1 VLGSRVIQANDGITA
16 YEKCLRDMAANEA
29 CSTGYQKVLF
39 ISIDLITAR
48 LSIAETELFHRF
60 RARVGYL
67 VEHLSPGT
75 EHHSLYAVYRVTT
88 RDGAQSD

>member
-1 VLGSRVIQANDGITA
+1 
-16 YEKCLRDMAANEA
+16 MAANEA
-29 CSTGYQKVLF
+29 CSTGYQKGF
-39 ISIDLITAR
+39 IHIIDLITAR

-67 VEHLSPGT
+67 VEHLCPGT